1 MVKIQRCMVL
11 PRVNA
16 APSAE
21 LLAPTSDPP
30 RPGAGEA
37 QHATTSVQDAG
48 KDAISSEVST
58 PGNEPVLGDESTA
71 GLASRPTVGRLLP
84 NRSTA
89 PPDKLRS
96 RAQVVVI
103 CAVAAAVLLAVP
115 LFVVPASSGKHD
127 QHRAKTAAVAFRP
140 GAKNPEAPAPNWPGN
155 APSPSH
161 PAFDVPPSA
170 PAGGGPSTPN
180 PAGGGPKSSAQRPAH
195 AKAGRSGAKHA
206 GSASHRTSAGKHV
219 SALRTRSIKSYAS
232 NRCIDVTG
240 GHAKDGTPL
249 EILNCTSGARQKW
262 TFESDG
268 SLRSLG
274 MCMDVAWASHANGAI
289 IQLVRCNGGPA
300 QKFVLNKAADLVNT
314 GADKCVDIKD
324 MKTANRTR
332 LQLWSCGGTSNQKWH
347 AV

>member
-1 MVKIQRCMVL
+1 MVKIQRGILL

-16 APSAE
+16 APPAE
-21 LLAPTSDPP
+21 LFTLAPDRP
-30 RPGAGEA
+30 RPGPDEA
-37 QHATTSVQDAG
+37 PTTSVRDAG
-48 KDAISSEVST
+48 KDGTTSEVSA
-58 PGNEPVLGDESTA
+58 PGHEPAKGGENTA
-71 GLASRPTVGRLLP
+71 ALASRPTVGQLLR
-84 NRSTA
+84 NRPTA
-89 PPDKLRS
+89 PPDEPRS

-103 CAVAAAVLLAVP
+103 CTVAAAVLLVVP
-115 LFVVPASSGKHD
+115 LFVVTVPSGKHD
-127 QHRAKTAAVAFRP
+127 QHRAKAAAVAFRP
-140 GAKNPEAPAPNWPGN
+140 GAKNPDAPAPNWPGK

-170 PAGGGPSTPN
+170 PTGGGPSAPN
-180 PAGGGPKSSAQRPAH
+180 PPGGGPKSSARRPAN
-195 AKAGRSGAKHA
+195 AKARRSGAKHA
-206 GSASHRTSAGKHV
+206 RSASHRTSAGKHV

-232 NRCIDVTG
+232 NRCIDVAG

-249 EILNCTSGARQKW
+249 EILNCTGGARQKW

-274 MCMDVAWASHANGAI
+274 MCMDVAWASHANGAV

-314 GADKCVDIKD
+314 GADKCVDVKD